1 MMDMELVNSIEMR
14 DNAMDMRKRENQ
26 NDGLRNR

>member
-1 MMDMELVNSIEMR
+1 VNSIEMR

>member
-26 NDGLRNR
+26 KDGLRNR